1 MTLHTNVL
9 FGETWKRS
17 AVALTR
23 QFQEEAVR
31 NIRLGYTGADPGVRI
46 WTFSSA
52 LMYSITVFTTIGKRD
67 ARYEATQQLG
77 IHLELK
83 RKETLALCV
92 DSLNFTMLIDIERRG
107 EGVNLP

>member
-67 ARYEATQQLG
+67 AQ
-77 IHLELK
+77 
-83 RKETLALCV
+83 ALPV
-92 DSLNFTMLIDIERRG
+92 TIMM
-107 EGVNLP
+107 